1 MGWWPTRD
9 GTGGESGRSRAR
21 WLAAA
26 ASSAPGAVRSIVE
39 DGLMDGHGLSLH
51 VCTRSRAPPHPTE
64 PIRFPVRPTKS
75 ERRGCRRSVAAAVA
89 IRSFPTRS
97 PCHAMPMPMPLTCQ
111 PLAGGRPGG
120 ELSLPGQ
127 SSIRALVRPRPA
139 PHALFQ
145 FGGIREIFARRT
157 IPSSREKIGFV
168 YVVGVGVDFGA
179 RVRATNARFWA
190 KN

>member
-1 MGWWPTRD
+1 MTRLAWPK
-9 GTGGESGRSRAR
+9 SGRAAAR
-21 WLAAA
+21 AAA
-26 ASSAPGAVRSIVE
+26 AGHNQTRAARRAFFVQ
-39 DGLMDGHGLSLH
+39 DGRTDGWAWTGL
-51 VCTRSRAPPHPTE
+51 HPTE

-145 FGGIREIFARRT
+145 FGGIREIFAR
-157 IPSSREKIGFV
+157 PSSREKNRLCLRRRRWRGLRCESQS
-168 YVVGVGVDFGA
+168 Y
-179 RVRATNARFWA
+179 
-190 KN
+190 KC